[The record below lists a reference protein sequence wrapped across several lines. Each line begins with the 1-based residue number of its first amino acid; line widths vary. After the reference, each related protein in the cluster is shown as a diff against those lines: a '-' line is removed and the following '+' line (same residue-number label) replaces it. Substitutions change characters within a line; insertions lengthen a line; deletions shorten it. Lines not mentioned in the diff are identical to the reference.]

1 MTKYIVRA
9 SRSLEYAF
17 LVEANS
23 KEEAGVIYEKLAS
36 KLENLVDIN
45 VGGLESYW
53 NITENDCD
61 AKVVT
66 SWQEADRVLNSIHSD
81 MELLD

>member
-1 MTKYIVRA
+1 MEYLVQA
-9 SRSLEYAF
+9 SRNIEYTF
-17 LVEANS
+17 MVEANS
-23 KEEAGVIYEKLAS
+23 KEEAGVIYEQLAS

-66 SWQEADRVLNSIHSD
+66 SWQEADRLLNSTNTA
-81 MELLD
+81 MEELD

>member
-1 MTKYIVRA
+1 MEYLVQV
-9 SRSLEYAF
+9 SRNVDYTF

-23 KEEAGVIYEKLAS
+23 KEEAGVIYEKLES
-36 KLENLVDIN
+36 KIESLVDIN

-53 NITENDCD
+53 NIIENDCD

-66 SWQEADRVLNSIHSD
+66 SWQDADRLLNSTNTA
-81 MELLD
+81 MESLD

>member
-1 MTKYIVRA
+1 M
-9 SRSLEYAF
+9 
-17 LVEANS
+17 VEANS
-23 KEEAGVIYEKLAS
+23 KEEAGVIYEQLSS

>member
-1 MTKYIVRA
+1 MEYLVQA
-9 SRSLEYAF
+9 SRNIEYTF
-17 LVEANS
+17 MVEANS
-23 KEEAGVIYEKLAS
+23 KEEAGVIYEQLSS

>member
-1 MTKYIVRA
+1 MEYLVQA
-9 SRSLEYAF
+9 SRNIEYTF
-17 LVEANS
+17 MVEANS
-23 KEEAGVIYEKLAS
+23 KEEAGVIYEQLAS

-66 SWQEADRVLNSIHSD
+66 SWQEADRLLNSTNTA